1 MSTDLM
7 EDVATV
13 QGVRHWWQLYVFG
26 GDEIWQELIRRADAS
41 GCQALV
47 LTSNSQIFGNRE
59 WDSRTRATR
68 SHPYLPTILAAGLHM
83 RWFASTL
90 LTHGPPVFR
99 TVIDFVPQ
107 EQRGFLAR
115 KSAG

>member
-41 GCQALV
+41 GCEALV

-59 WDSRTRATR
+59 WDSRTRAPR
-68 SHPYLPTILAAGLHM
+68 SRHSLPTILDAGLHM
-83 RWFASTL
+83 SWFASTL
-90 LTHGPPVFR
+90 LTHGLPVFR
-99 TVIDFVPQ
+99 HWLHYI
-107 EQRGFLAR
+107 
-115 KSAG
+115 

>member
-1 MSTDLM
+1 M

-41 GCQALV
+41 GCEALV

-68 SHPYLPTILAAGLHM
+68 SRPSLPTILDAGLHI
-83 RWFASTL
+83 RRFASTL
-90 LTHGPPVFR
+90 PTHVLDR
-99 TVIDFVPQ
+99 KTVV
-107 EQRGFLAR
+107 EG
-115 KSAG
+115 KSVAIRQD